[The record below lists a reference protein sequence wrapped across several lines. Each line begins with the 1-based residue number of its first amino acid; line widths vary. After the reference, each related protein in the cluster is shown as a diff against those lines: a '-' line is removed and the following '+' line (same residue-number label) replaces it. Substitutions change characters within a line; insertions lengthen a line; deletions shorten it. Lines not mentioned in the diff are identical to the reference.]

1 MDQKKIGKF
10 ILELRK
16 EKNMTQS
23 ELANKLQI
31 SDKTVSK
38 WENGRGMPD
47 LSLIKPL
54 CDILGITVNDLLS
67 GEKIE
72 NENYQEKA
80 EENILNTIKYSNN
93 EIKKNNKAFKTIII
107 IIILTIAL
115 LVTMFFVDI
124 KRMRQNKP
132 VIFGTWGFKY
142 SPEIQLQE
150 AEIYSTIRDSLVE
163 INDNEQA
170 HYENEKSFV
179 SMKIYLI
186 EDSNT
191 NQTNVYAWVLQEKYY
206 YENGEIIQDSSSSA
220 PYKFV
225 VEKINDKYHLSSSE
239 TPRDI
244 SYYYDDMKKL
254 FPKYLIKEMEN
265 VYYDGTNEMLIKEIE
280 NQVKL
285 YFHE

>member
-54 CDILGITVNDLLS
+54 CDILDITVNDLLS
-67 GEKIE
+67 GEKID
-72 NENYQEKA
+72 NENYREKS

-93 EIKKNNKAFKTIII
+93 EIKKNNKTFKTIII

-115 LVTMFFVDI
+115 LATMFFVDV

-150 AEIYSTIRDSLVE
+150 AEIYSTIREYLIK

-186 EDSNT
+186 EDLNT

-206 YENGEIIQDSSSSA
+206 YENSEIIQDSSSSA

-225 VEKINDKYHLSSSE
+225 VEKIDDKYYLSSSE
-239 TPRDI
+239 TPRDG
-244 SYYYDDMKKL
+244 SDYYNDMKKI
-254 FPKYLIKEMEN
+254 FPKYLIKEIEN
-265 VYYDGTNEMLIKEIE
+265 VYYDGTIEMLIKEIE
-280 NQVKL
+280 HQVKL

>member
-47 LSLIKPL
+47 LSLIKSL

-67 GEKIE
+67 GEKID
-72 NENYQEKA
+72 NENYREKS

-93 EIKKNNKAFKTIII
+93 EIKKNNKTFKTIII
-107 IIILTIAL
+107 IIILTIIL
-115 LVTMFFVDI
+115 LVAMFLVDI
-124 KRMRQNKP
+124 GRMKQNKP

-150 AEIYSTIRDSLVE
+150 AEIYSTIRDYLVE
-163 INDNEQA
+163 TNDNEQSKC
-170 HYENEKSFV
+170 ENEKSFV

-186 EDSNT
+186 DESDAHLI
-191 NQTNVYAWVLQEKYY
+191 NVYAWVLQEKYY
-206 YENGEIIQDSSSSA
+206 FENDEIIQDSSSSA
-220 PYKFV
+220 PYKFTL
-225 VEKINDKYHLSSSE
+225 EKLDDKYYISSSE
-239 TPRDI
+239 TPRDG
-244 SYYYDDMKKL
+244 SYYYEDMKNL
-254 FPKYLIKEMEN
+254 FPKNIIKEIDN
-265 VYYDGTNEMLIKEIE
+265 NYNNGTNEMLKKEIE
-280 NQVKL
+280 AQVKL

>member
-23 ELANKLQI
+23 ELANKLHI

-67 GEKIE
+67 GEKID
-72 NENYQEKA
+72 NENYREKS

-93 EIKKNNKAFKTIII
+93 EIKKNNKTFKIII
-107 IIILTIAL
+107 IIILTITL
-115 LVTMFFVDI
+115 LVTMFLVDV
-124 KRMRQNKP
+124 KRMKQNKP
-132 VIFGTWGFKY
+132 VIFGTWGYKY
-142 SPEIQLQE
+142 SPEIQLDE
-150 AEIYSTIRDSLVE
+150 AEIYSTIREYLVE

-225 VEKINDKYHLSSSE
+225 VEKIDDKYYLSSSE
-239 TPRDI
+239 TPRDG
-244 SYYYDDMKKL
+244 SSYYDDMKKL

-280 NQVKL
+280 YQVKL
-285 YFHE
+285 FFHE